1 MMCLQLTSEHMASL
15 KSQNDDLVTL
25 LQEQTNVST
34 ATITVSYNY
43 YYFYYYYY
51 LLIRASV
58 VM

>member
-15 KSQNDDLVTL
+15 KSQNDDLVSL
-25 LQEQTNVST
+25 LEEQTNVST

-43 YYFYYYYY
+43 HFYYHYH

-58 VM
+58 VI